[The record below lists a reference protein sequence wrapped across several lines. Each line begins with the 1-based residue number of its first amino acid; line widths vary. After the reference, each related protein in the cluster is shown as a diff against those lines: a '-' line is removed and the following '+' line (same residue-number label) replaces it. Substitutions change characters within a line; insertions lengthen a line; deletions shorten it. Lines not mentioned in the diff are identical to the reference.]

1 MLNKYDVLTMLKK
14 NFNENV
20 NRNAADTDLMFNYRH
35 ALHGKVHTVLKNKPD
50 ALLFQL
56 YIDEISL
63 TNPIGAKKDIQK
75 ITMIYFQLEDL
86 PDIVKSMLNS
96 IGLVAM
102 CHSNYLSNK
111 LNRKNFFDPIVEDL
125 NVLQT
130 TGVFIPTLGDYLNF
144 TFTVLAGDHLASND
158 IGGFQKNFNTGEL
171 FRHCHVNYDQKLV
184 PLNQISHPCRMRD
197 QHDNIVQQIINSNN
211 NIVLR
216 GVVDASPLANLIG
229 VCGQLLMAMLKEA
242 STKRIL
248 AYSEIESRLLS
259 FEYGIN
265 DKSNKPPVIRKKTFK
280 QG

>member
-1 MLNKYDVLTMLKK
+1 MLKK

-75 ITMIYFQLEDL
+75 TTMIYFQLEDL

-102 CHSNYLSNK
+102 
-111 LNRKNFFDPIVEDL
+111 FEDL

-158 IGGFQKNFNTGEL
+158 I
-171 FRHCHVNYDQKLV
+171 
-184 PLNQISHPCRMRD
+184 
-197 QHDNIVQQIINSNN
+197 
-211 NIVLR
+211 
-216 GVVDASPLANLIG
+216 
-229 VCGQLLMAMLKEA
+229 
-242 STKRIL
+242 
-248 AYSEIESRLLS
+248 
-259 FEYGIN
+259 
-265 DKSNKPPVIRKKTFK
+265 
-280 QG
+280 